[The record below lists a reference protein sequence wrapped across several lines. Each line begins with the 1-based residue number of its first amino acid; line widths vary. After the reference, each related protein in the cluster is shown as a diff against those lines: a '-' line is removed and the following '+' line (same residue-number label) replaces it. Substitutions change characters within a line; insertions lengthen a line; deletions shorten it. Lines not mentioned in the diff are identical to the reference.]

1 MRSVFTGTKV
11 TKSVVLAGGQG
22 TSLTPLAKYRPVP
35 MVSVLNR
42 PLIEHTITRLKK
54 SGMTDIIIAGSR
66 GSHSP
71 TYYKEF
77 RSNTVESPK
86 VRYVMIGSGMTSTT

>member
-1 MRSVFTGTKV
+1 MISVFTTTKV

-35 MVSVLNR
+35 MVSILNR

-54 SGMTDIIIAGSR
+54 SGMKDIIIAGSR
-66 GSHSP
+66 GSP
-71 TYYKEF
+71 QPYLL
-77 RSNTVESPK
+77 
-86 VRYVMIGSGMTSTT
+86 